1 MYERAALILDS
12 DSHELGDLSLSLIT
26 LGLRPLY
33 SRELDELVLLS
44 REFRPQ
50 VGAVLVSSACIAEQ
64 LSGLRKQILDPL
76 ALPASAVVPVGDDP
90 GPELRESLRHEGLR
104 FCLPCGSEP
113 QELRFVVSRV
123 LSDTDPDELRRH
135 PRAPCNVR
143 VDVESEHRRV
153 PARLEDVSLGGAFVV
168 LAHPQAERSTLRL
181 GFRLLEEVCSV
192 SARVAWRTGT
202 NAPAWRDRG
211 MGVEFV
217 DLDDGVRDVLGRFI
231 TEQMRR
237 FRI

>member
-12 DSHELGDLSLSLIT
+12 DSCELGDLSLSLIT

-50 VGAVLVSSACIAEQ
+50 VGAVLVPITEVAEH
-64 LSGLRKQILDPL
+64 LPGLRKQVLEPL
-76 ALPASAVVPVGDDP
+76 ALPASAVVPVGDELA
-90 GPELRESLRHEGLR
+90 PELRESFRNEGLR
-104 FCLPCGSEP
+104 FCLPSGSEP
-113 QELRFVVSRV
+113 HELRFVVSRV

-153 PARLEDVSLGGAFVV
+153 PARLEDVSRGGAFVV
-168 LAHPQAERSTLRL
+168 LAHPQAERSALRL
-181 GFRLLEEVCSV
+181 GFRLLEQACAV
-192 SARVAWRTGT
+192 SARVAWRTGMS
-202 NAPAWRDRG
+202 APAWRDRG

-217 DLDDGVRDVLGRFI
+217 DLDDGVRELLGRFVA
-231 TEQMRR
+231 EQMSR